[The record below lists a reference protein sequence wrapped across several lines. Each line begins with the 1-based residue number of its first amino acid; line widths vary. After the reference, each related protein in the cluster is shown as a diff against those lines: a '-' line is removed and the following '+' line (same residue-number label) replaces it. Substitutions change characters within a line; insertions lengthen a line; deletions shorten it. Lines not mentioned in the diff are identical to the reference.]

1 MEVVEEFYYSRL
13 LGREAED
20 RGTGK
25 TLREEIT
32 TIRKRRRLPGGRKG
46 DAHLGRRQA
55 QDGQR
60 TPGVMERVAQ
70 MQMALSLGPG
80 FATL

>member
-13 LGREAED
+13 LDREAED
-20 RGTGK
+20 RGMGR
-25 TLREEIT
+25 TLKEEIT

-55 QDGQR
+55 QDGQAEDTWTDGEGGNR
-60 TPGVMERVAQ
+60 DTVAQ
-70 MQMALSLGPG
+70 MQMA
-80 FATL
+80 